1 MTRRSLSW
9 FAKLCLSDGCRLRPR
24 VSDRWFACGAR
35 PVLAVMPGWGAPLV
49 FIFVG
54 VFGYLFD
61 SSYLFRSPLVFVSG
75 RVGLVVCCEVVVCAS
90 RGAGSVAV
98 Y

>member
-1 MTRRSLSW
+1 M
-9 FAKLCLSDGCRLRPR
+9 KLYLSDGCRLR
-24 VSDRWFACGAR
+24 DRGFACGAR
-35 PVLAVMPGWGAPLV
+35 PVLAVMPVWGAPLV

-54 VFGYLFD
+54 VSGYLSD
-61 SSYLFRSPLVFVSG
+61 SSYLFRSLLVFVSG
-75 RVGLVVCCEVVVCAS
+75 HVGLVVCGCEVVVRPS